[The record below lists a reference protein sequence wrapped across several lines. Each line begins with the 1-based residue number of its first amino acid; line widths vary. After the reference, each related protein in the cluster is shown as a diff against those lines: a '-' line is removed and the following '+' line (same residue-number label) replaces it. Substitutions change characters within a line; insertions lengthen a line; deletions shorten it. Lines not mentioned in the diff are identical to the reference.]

1 MTPVRLDPE
10 AVIPRSVILTGNRQ
24 LDRINLAR
32 FDAAAAEGAG
42 DSVDVVIASFELHEA
57 HVR

>member
-10 AVIPRSVILTGNRQ
+10 AVIPRSVSLTGDRQ
-24 LDRINLAR
+24 LHRINLAGL
-32 FDAAAAEGAG
+32 DAAAAEGAG
-42 DSVDVVIASFELHEA
+42 DSVDVVIASFEVHEA